1 MQWHTIAVLIPIHF
15 LTFYYVILTF
25 FKQILTLPEQAA
37 QLAYIIEDRLKDA
50 AEKADKE
57 KALKDI
63 VEATTKEKV
72 TTVKNAEARARG
84 VESD

>member
-1 MQWHTIAVLIPIHF
+1 M
-15 LTFYYVILTF
+15 
-25 FKQILTLPEQAA
+25 